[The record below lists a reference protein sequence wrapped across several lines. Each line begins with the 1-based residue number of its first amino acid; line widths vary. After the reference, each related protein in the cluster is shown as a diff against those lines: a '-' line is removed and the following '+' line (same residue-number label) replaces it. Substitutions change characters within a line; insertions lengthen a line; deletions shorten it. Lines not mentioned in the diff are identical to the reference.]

1 MPANML
7 CGICFVNC
15 RTFMLNV
22 VDPIIPILYGRKIQ
36 KCNKVCQC
44 QLQILPMPTADITL
58 QYHYCENT
66 VTIILSEHDHV
77 RPW

>member
-1 MPANML
+1 MKCQQTCCVESVL
-7 CGICFVNC
+7 S
-15 RTFMLNV
+15 TV
-22 VDPIIPILYGRKIQ
+22 VDPIIPILYGRKVQ

-58 QYHYCENT
+58 QYRYCENT
-66 VTIILSEHDHV
+66 VTVILSEHDHV